1 MMLSG
6 DFFRIGKT
14 DQKDN
19 HFKAKITL
27 NSEHRVYQG
36 HFPGMPVVPGVCQ
49 VQIVKEVL
57 CYCLNNTYLLS
68 ESRVCKFITM
78 MNPLEVAD
86 LKCEISWSVISQED
100 IAFSGELSD
109 DNRIYLK
116 IKGNLK
122 RENG

>member
-14 DQKDN
+14 DQTDG
-19 HFKAKITL
+19 HVTASITL

-57 CYCLNNTYLLS
+57 CHCLNNAFLLS
-68 ESRVCKFITM
+68 ESRVCKFINM
-78 MNPLEVAD
+78 MNPLDVIH
-86 LKCEISWSVISQED
+86 LKCEISWSVTSQED
-100 IAFSGELSD
+100 ISFSGELSD
-109 DNRIYLK
+109 ENRIYLK
-116 IKGNLK
+116 IKGTLK
-122 RENG
+122 KENG